1 MKVMKNDPDMLEE
14 YDFSNGIRGK
24 YASKYKE
31 GTNIVMLDPELMEYF
46 PDSAS
51 VNEALKSLA
60 KLMKKYRNKKAEQVG
75 AVGHITRCAFS
86 LRFGGTDLCR

>member
-1 MKVMKNDPDMLEE
+1 MKVMKNDSDMLEE
-14 YDFSNGIRGK
+14 YDFSGGVRGK

-31 GTNIVMLDPELMEYF
+31 GTNIVMLDPELIEYF

-60 KLMKKYRNKKAEQVG
+60 KLIKKYRNKRAEQVG
-75 AVGHITRCAFS
+75 T
-86 LRFGGTDLCR
+86 

>member
-14 YDFSNGIRGK
+14 YDFRDGIRGK

-31 GTNIVMLDPELMEYF
+31 GTNVVILDPELIEYF

-51 VNEALKSLA
+51 VNEALRSLA
-60 KLMKKYRNKKAEQVG
+60 RLMKKYRNKKAKQVG
-75 AVGHITRCAFS
+75 SVEA
-86 LRFGGTDLCR
+86 

>member
-14 YDFSNGIRGK
+14 YDFSDGIRGK

-31 GTNIVMLDPELMEYF
+31 GTNIVILDPELIEYF

-51 VNEALKSLA
+51 VNEALRSLA
-60 KLMKKYRNKKAEQVG
+60 RLMKKYRNKKAKQVG
-75 AVGHITRCAFS
+75 SVEA
-86 LRFGGTDLCR
+86 

>member
-24 YASKYKE
+24 YAAKFE
-31 GTNIVMLDPELMEYF
+31 QGTNIIMLEPELMEYF

-51 VNEALKSLA
+51 VNEALMSLA
-60 KLMKKYRNKKAEQVG
+60 NLMKKYKNKKAEQAG
-75 AVGHITRCAFS
+75 AADG
-86 LRFGGTDLCR
+86 